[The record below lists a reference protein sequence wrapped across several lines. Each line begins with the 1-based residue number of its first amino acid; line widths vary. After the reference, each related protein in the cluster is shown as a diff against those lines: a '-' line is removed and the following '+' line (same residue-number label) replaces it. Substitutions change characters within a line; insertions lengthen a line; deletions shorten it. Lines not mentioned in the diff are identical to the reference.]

1 MFPITSV
8 IRNVTVRLRSS
19 LGTTEIPLGLHVV
32 IVNLAI
38 PLNRLGYRSFWRR
51 LFTREPGE
59 LCPELR
65 GKKMNIKRRTCTR
78 RRNTRVTDATT
89 P

>member
-32 IVNLAI
+32 IVNLVVDGSTQQAI
-38 PLNRLGYRSFWRR
+38 GHLGDDFLLVNPTNYVQN
-51 LFTREPGE
+51 
-59 LCPELR
+59 CAV
-65 GKKMNIKRRTCTR
+65 KR
-78 RRNTRVTDATT
+78 
-89 P
+89 